1 MMKNGIAKAMIG
13 HWAMSNR
20 VIMMKLQGK
29 PFNITFVQIYGPTQ
43 DYSDEN
49 IEQFY
54 EEIQQTIK
62 YTFSNEFL
70 LVMGDFN
77 AKVGMETMEDVVGKF
92 GIGNRNERGDRLIEF
107 CQINNLT
114 ISNAWFQHHP

>member
-1 MMKNGIAKAMIG
+1 
-13 HWAMSNR
+13 
-20 VIMMKLQGK
+20 
-29 PFNITFVQIYGPTQ
+29 
-43 DYSDEN
+43 
-49 IEQFY
+49 
-54 EEIQQTIK
+54 
-62 YTFSNEFL
+62 
-70 LVMGDFN
+70 MGDFN